1 MKKIA
6 LKLYLLAIA
15 LCAALP
21 ATTFAFDPFVISDIR
36 VDGIQRIEAGTVF
49 NYLPFKVGETMTD
62 EKAAQTIRT
71 LFATGFFQDVR
82 LEVEKD
88 VLIILVEERPAI
100 AVIDFVGLKELKPD
114 DVKKSLRDTGFQ
126 EGRAGT

>member
-1 MKKIA
+1 
-6 LKLYLLAIA
+6 
-15 LCAALP
+15 
-21 ATTFAFDPFVISDIR
+21 
-36 VDGIQRIEAGTVF
+36 VF

-100 AVIDFVGLKELKPD
+100 AAIDFVGLKELKPGIWCSARMQIVPD
-114 DVKKSLRDTGFQ
+114 STKRTTSRG
-126 EGRAGT
+126 